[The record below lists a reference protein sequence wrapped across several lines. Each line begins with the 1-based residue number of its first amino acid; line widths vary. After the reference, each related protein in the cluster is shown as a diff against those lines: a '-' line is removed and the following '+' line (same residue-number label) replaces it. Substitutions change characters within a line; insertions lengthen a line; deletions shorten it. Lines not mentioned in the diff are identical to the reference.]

1 MARVHSHGEGR
12 GRRQCRSAAAFLSAA
27 YHYRFTFIHG
37 DRVYIYVYV
46 CVVCVRAR
54 ECIYVA
60 LYTNRKSEAITRYG
74 TDKAGPHVSRRLFK
88 AYKIS
93 RASADTA
100 RLLSA
105 IRAIFAIIRLVMGSH
120 REGEGEMRR
129 KKERESRA
137 TPVHRNYARS

>member
-1 MARVHSHGEGR
+1 M
-12 GRRQCRSAAAFLSAA
+12 
-27 YHYRFTFIHG
+27 
-37 DRVYIYVYV
+37 
-46 CVVCVRAR
+46 
-54 ECIYVA
+54 YVA

-74 TDKAGPHVSRRLFK
+74 TDKGGPHVSRRLFK

-120 REGEGEMRR
+120 QEGEGEMWGKRER
-129 KKERESRA
+129 DRESRD
-137 TPVHRNYARS
+137 ARSQKLRALLARCRNIVMIRLTALVDCNSMSVRTQECIINALLDRFYQFINIYIL